1 MSLWSRLSNVFR
13 GQRVADEIDEEL
25 RAHLEAAVEAG
36 RDPAEAR
43 RALGSSLRL
52 REQSLDSKLAS
63 WLDSL
68 RADAVFGSRLLWKNR
83 VASGAAILSLAL
95 TIGTS
100 TAAFRLIDAILLRP
114 LPVAHPERLH
124 VLTYQ
129 FKDQNGK
136 PRAGDSFDYPLFRQ
150 LRASI
155 GGGAELFAVSNAG
168 RVDLTYSSDQEM
180 EPAFRQYVSGWT
192 FSAFGL
198 QPSLGRLL
206 TAEDDRTPGAHPV
219 AVLSHDYW
227 NRRMGGD
234 PKVIGRTFRQGND
247 LYEIVGVGPAGF
259 TGTQPGTI
267 TDIFVPTMM
276 NASSIGNANW
286 GWIRV
291 WVQLRPEASPETV
304 RQQLAAGVRQQRLE
318 KVKSWTGTSPKAI
331 DAYVNA
337 EVGLPS
343 AASGA
348 SGIEREYRK
357 ALLILGALAG
367 LLLLI
372 ACANVANL
380 MLAQAAARA
389 QEMAL
394 RVSIGAGRA
403 RLVQLVL
410 MESALMAL
418 AATLLGSLFAW
429 WSAPF
434 VVSLLNPPD
443 NPVRLLL
450 PADWR
455 FLAFEAALTAAV
467 IFLFGLVP
475 ALRASGVQPIDAMRG
490 GGDPH
495 GRRLMNGLVLA
506 QVAFCFLIH
515 FVAGLFVTTFDRLSH
530 EPLGFSAERLLALE
544 VVSKGK
550 PPAAVWEELAGRMR
564 SVPGVER
571 VSPSEWALLGGNAWT
586 TGVRRPGQSSWD
598 AVHPYVLSVAPG
610 WLDTMGIPLRQ
621 GRDLRSTDN
630 PETTAI
636 VNEAF
641 VKRYFANENPVGRTF
656 ERSAGQGKLVQ
667 IAITGVAADALYEDP
682 REGLRPTIYMP
693 FELTPGPEG
702 ARDRATYMVK
712 TASADPLALA
722 GALRQ
727 QVHQAGLG
735 LRVSSIDTQQQI
747 VDDCTTRERLLALLS
762 RFFAAVALLLAG
774 VGLYGVLNYSVVQR
788 RREIGIRMA
797 LGAQPAHV
805 AWKVTAEVAAMLV
818 LGSGV
823 GLVAGLG
830 SERYLETLLYAV
842 KATDWMII
850 ATPVATLLVAAV
862 LAALPPLWH
871 AIRVDPARVL
881 RAE

>member
-1 MSLWSRLSNVFR
+1 MSLFTRLSNVFR
-13 GQRVADEIDEEL
+13 RQQVADEIDEEL
-25 RAHLEAAVEAG
+25 RAHLEEAVEAG

-52 REQSLDSKLAS
+52 REESLDTKLES

-68 RADAVFGSRLLWKNR
+68 RADAVFGARLLVKNR
-83 VASGAAILSLAL
+83 VASAAAILSLAL

-100 TAAFRLIDAILLRP
+100 TAAFRLIDAVLLRP

-124 VLTYQ
+124 LLTYQ
-129 FKDQNGK
+129 LTDQNGK
-136 PRAGDSFDYPLFRQ
+136 KKAGDSFDYPLFRQ
-150 LRASI
+150 LRAAV
-155 GGGAELFAVSNAG
+155 GGQAELFAVSNAS
-168 RVDLTYSSDQEM
+168 RVELTYSSDQEM
-180 EPAFRQYVSGWT
+180 EPAFRQLVSGGM
-192 FSAFGL
+192 FSALEL

-206 TAEDDRTPGAHPV
+206 TAGDDRQPGAHPV

-227 NRRMGGD
+227 MRRLGGD
-234 PKVIGRTFRQGND
+234 PHVVGRTFRQGAQI
-247 LYEIVGVGPAGF
+247 YEIVGVAPAGF
-259 TGTQPGTI
+259 TGTQPGTM

-276 NASSIGNANW
+276 NAGFIGNSNW

-291 WVQLRPEASPETV
+291 WVTLRPEASAEAA
-304 RQQLAAGVRQQRLE
+304 RQQLAAVVKQQRLE
-318 KVKSWTGTSPKAI
+318 KVKAWTGASPKAI
-331 DAYVNA
+331 DDYVNA
-337 EVGLPS
+337 TVGLPA

-348 SGIEREYRK
+348 SGIEREYRR

-394 RVSIGAGRA
+394 RVSIGAGRV

-410 MESALMAL
+410 MESAMMAL
-418 AATLLGSLFAW
+418 AATLLGALFAW

-434 VVSLLNPPD
+434 VVGLLNPPD

-450 PADWR
+450 PADGR
-455 FLAFEAALTAAV
+455 FLAFEAALATAV

-475 ALRASGVQPIDAMRG
+475 ALRASGVQPIDAMRS
-490 GGDPH
+490 GGDRH

-530 EPLGFSAERLLALE
+530 QPLGFSADRLLAVE

-571 VSPSEWALLGGNAWT
+571 VSQSEWALLGGNAWT
-586 TGVRRPGQSSWD
+586 TGVKMPGQTTGDGSP
-598 AVHPYVLSVAPG
+598 VYVLGVAPG
-610 WLDTMGIPLRQ
+610 WLETMGIPLRQ
-621 GRDLRSTDN
+621 GRDLRSTDS

-641 VKRYFANENPVGRTF
+641 AKRYFAQQSPVGRTF
-656 ERSAGQGKLVQ
+656 ERQAGQGKLVQ
-667 IAITGVAADALYEDP
+667 ITVAGVVADALYEDP
-682 REGLRPTIYMP
+682 RVGIRPTIYMP
-693 FELTPGPEG
+693 FDATAGPEG
-702 ARDRATYMVK
+702 ARDHATFMVK

-727 QVHQAGLG
+727 QVQQAGMG

-747 VDDCTTRERLLALLS
+747 VDACTTRERLLALLS
-762 RFFAAVALLLAG
+762 RFFAGVALLLAG

-797 LGAQPAHV
+797 LGAQPTHV
-805 AWKVTAEVAAMLV
+805 AWHVTAEVAAMLV
-818 LGSGV
+818 LGSGL
-823 GLVAGLG
+823 GLAAGVV
-830 SERYLETLLYAV
+830 SEQYLETLLYAV
-842 KATDWMII
+842 KATDWLII

>member
-1 MSLWSRLSNVFR
+1 
-13 GQRVADEIDEEL
+13 
-25 RAHLEAAVEAG
+25 
-36 RDPAEAR
+36 
-43 RALGSSLRL
+43 
-52 REQSLDSKLAS
+52 
-63 WLDSL
+63 
-68 RADAVFGSRLLWKNR
+68 
-83 VASGAAILSLAL
+83 
-95 TIGTS
+95 
-100 TAAFRLIDAILLRP
+100 
-114 LPVAHPERLH
+114 
-124 VLTYQ
+124 
-129 FKDQNGK
+129 
-136 PRAGDSFDYPLFRQ
+136 
-150 LRASI
+150 
-155 GGGAELFAVSNAG
+155 
-168 RVDLTYSSDQEM
+168 
-180 EPAFRQYVSGWT
+180 
-192 FSAFGL
+192 
-198 QPSLGRLL
+198 
-206 TAEDDRTPGAHPV
+206 
-219 AVLSHDYW
+219 
-227 NRRMGGD
+227 MGGD
-234 PKVIGRTFRQGND
+234 PKVIGRIFRQGND

-259 TGTQPGTI
+259 TGTQPGTM

-276 NASSIGNANW
+276 NASAIANSNW

-291 WVQLRPEASPETV
+291 WVQLRPEASAETV
-304 RQQLAAGVRQQRLE
+304 RQQLAAAVKQQRLE
-318 KVKSWTGTSPKAI
+318 KVKAWAGTSPKVI
-331 DAYVNA
+331 EDYLNA
-337 EVGLPS
+337 AVELPS

-357 ALLILGALAG
+357 ALLILGALAC

-450 PADWR
+450 PTDWR
-455 FLAFEAALTAAV
+455 FLAFELALTSAV
-467 IFLFGLVP
+467 VFLFGLVP

-490 GGDPH
+490 GGDQH

-530 EPLGFSAERLLALE
+530 EPLGFSAERLLAVE

-550 PPAAVWEELAGRMR
+550 PPAAVWAELADRMR

-571 VSPSEWALLGGNAWT
+571 VSPSEWALMGGNAWVI
-586 TGVRRPGQSSWD
+586 GVRMPGQTTSDGWR
-598 AVHPYVLSVAPG
+598 VYVLSVAPG
-610 WLDTMGIPLRQ
+610 WLETMRIPLRS

-641 VKRYFANENPVGRTF
+641 AQRYFAQESPVGRTF
-656 ERSAGQGKLVQ
+656 ERQANKGKMVQ
-667 IAITGVAADALYEDP
+667 ITVAGVVADALYEDP
-682 REGLRPTIYMP
+682 RVGIRPTIYMP
-693 FELTPGPEG
+693 FETADGPEG
-702 ARDRATYMVK
+702 ARDRATFMVK

-722 GALRQ
+722 GALRHQVQ
-727 QVHQAGLG
+727 QTGFG

-762 RFFAAVALLLAG
+762 RFFAGVALLLAG
-774 VGLYGVLNYSVVQR
+774 VGLYGVLNYSVLQR

-805 AWKVTAEVAAMLV
+805 AWKVTAEVLAMLV

-823 GLVAGLG
+823 GLAAGIG
-830 SERYLETLLYAV
+830 SERYLETLLYSV
-842 KATDWMII
+842 NVTDWAII

-862 LAALPPLWH
+862 LAALPPLWN

>member
-1 MSLWSRLSNVFR
+1 M
-13 GQRVADEIDEEL
+13 A
-25 RAHLEAAVEAG
+25 
-36 RDPAEAR
+36 
-43 RALGSSLRL
+43 
-52 REQSLDSKLAS
+52 
-63 WLDSL
+63 
-68 RADAVFGSRLLWKNR
+68 
-83 VASGAAILSLAL
+83 
-95 TIGTS
+95 
-100 TAAFRLIDAILLRP
+100 
-114 LPVAHPERLH
+114 PE
-124 VLTYQ
+124 
-129 FKDQNGK
+129 
-136 PRAGDSFDYPLFRQ
+136 
-150 LRASI
+150 
-155 GGGAELFAVSNAG
+155 
-168 RVDLTYSSDQEM
+168 
-180 EPAFRQYVSGWT
+180 
-192 FSAFGL
+192 
-198 QPSLGRLL
+198 
-206 TAEDDRTPGAHPV
+206 
-219 AVLSHDYW
+219 
-227 NRRMGGD
+227 
-234 PKVIGRTFRQGND
+234 
-247 LYEIVGVGPAGF
+247 GF
-259 TGTQPGTI
+259 TGTQPGTM

-276 NASSIGNANW
+276 NTGFIGNANW

-291 WVQLRPEASPETV
+291 WVQLQPGASPEMV
-304 RQQLAAGVRQQRLE
+304 GQQLAAGVKQQRLE
-318 KVKSWTGTSPKAI
+318 KVKNWTGSSPKAI
-331 DAYVNA
+331 DDYVNA
-337 EVGLPS
+337 PIKLPS
-343 AASGA
+343 AAAGA

-380 MLAQAAARA
+380 MLAQAAARS

-410 MESALMAL
+410 TESALMAL
-418 AATLLGSLFAW
+418 AATLLGALFAW

-434 VVSLLNPPD
+434 VVSLLNSAD

-467 IFLFGLVP
+467 IFLFGLAP
-475 ALRASGVQPIDAMRG
+475 ALRASHVEPIEAMRG
-490 GGDPH
+490 GRDPH

-530 EPLGFSAERLLALE
+530 QPLGFSAERLLALE

-550 PPAAVWEELAGRMR
+550 PPAAIWQELADRMR
-564 SVPGVER
+564 SMPGVER
-571 VSPSEWALLGGNAWT
+571 VSQSEWALMGGYAWT
-586 TGVRRPGQSSWD
+586 TGVRMPGQTTGDGS
-598 AVHPYVLSVAPG
+598 PIYVLSVAPG
-610 WLDTMGIPLRQ
+610 WLETMTIPLRT
-621 GRDLRSTDN
+621 GRDLRSIDN

-641 VKRYFANENPVGRTF
+641 VKRYFAQENPVGRTF
-656 ERSAGQGKLVQ
+656 ERTAGKGKWVQ
-667 IAITGVAADALYEDP
+667 ITVAGVVADALYEDP
-682 REGLRPTIYMP
+682 REGIRPTIYTP
-693 FELTPGPEG
+693 FEAGAGPEG
-702 ARDRATYMVK
+702 ARDRATFMVK

-722 GALRQ
+722 GALRHQVQ
-727 QVHQAGLG
+727 QTGLG

-747 VDDCTTRERLLALLS
+747 VDACTTRERLLALLS
-762 RFFAAVALLLAG
+762 RFFAGVALLLAG

-797 LGAQPAHV
+797 LGAQPANV

-823 GLVAGLG
+823 GLVAGLA
-830 SERYLETLLYAV
+830 SERYLETLLFAV
-842 KATDWMII
+842 KATDWAII

-871 AIRVDPARVL
+871 AVRVDPSRVL